1 MIDQARRKG
10 LYDALHV
17 DDIVEYLERR
27 AGREPNFDL
36 IAAADAFAYVGKL
49 EAVFGAVRSR
59 LAVGGLFAF
68 SVESLAE
75 GGFALRQS
83 GRYAHSDGY
92 IRRLARES
100 GFAVAGRQNVTIRT
114 ESKVGI
120 EGAMFALA
128 RVN

>member
-1 MIDQARRKG
+1 MFWREVLTI
-10 LYDALHV
+10 LFFTH
-17 DDIVEYLERR
+17 YL
-27 AGREPNFDL
+27 PQT
-36 IAAADAFAYVGKL
+36 II
-49 EAVFGAVRSR
+49 S
-59 LAVGGLFAF
+59 
-68 SVESLAE
+68 
-75 GGFALRQS
+75 GFALRQS